1 MRPKERSGVLWVG
14 RNSGP
19 SWWPSLPEPAWAAV
33 AMALREAYV
42 LRTAFDPKYS
52 HLRRLS
58 TTTAI
63 ACTSRLAQRV
73 ALASTGFNPKWQ
85 PCPWQS
91 GVVKAPVSISNEG
104 VGYLRANWYTRNL
117 KRYAPELAGMGVVE
131 EWLDGEAWEQDGYII
146 NDRIG
151 WFWPLKQFW
160 VRKQTKIRKYERA
173 RSFAGPAGL
182 RESTEAVVRTVG
194 LSDSCF
200 CSEWRLTKRGWKL
213 IEIQARLGADEG
225 LSKCLVDSGDP
236 LRVVEEAVCNTYRA
250 PHPVGVVAPGVPD
263 RDPVPGVRSINAM
276 ANRTSEEKITLAG
289 GSD

>member
-1 MRPKERSGVLWVG
+1 MKRKERSGVLWVG

-19 SWWPSLPEPAWAAV
+19 TWWPSLPDPTWAAA

-42 LRTAFDPKYS
+42 LRTAFDPQYS

-58 TTTAI
+58 TTAAI

-117 KRYAPELAGMGVVE
+117 KRYAPELAGLGVVE
-131 EWLDGEAWEQDGYII
+131 EWLEGEPWEQDGYII
-146 NDRIG
+146 NGRIG

-160 VRKQTKIRKYERA
+160 IRKQTKIRKYERHH
-173 RSFAGPAGL
+173 SFAGPPGL
-182 RESTEAVVRTVG
+182 QESTEAVVRTIG
-194 LSDSCF
+194 LNDSCF
-200 CSEWRLTKRGWKL
+200 CTEWRLTKGGWKL

-225 LSKCLVDSGDP
+225 LSEHLVDTGDP
-236 LRVVEEAVCNTYRA
+236 LRVVEDAVCDAYLRQLPTRA
-250 PHPVGVVAPGVPD
+250 PSLDAPD
-263 RDPVPGVRSINAM
+263 QDSLTRLADSTAIESAF
-276 ANRTSEEKITLAG
+276 RTGI
-289 GSD
+289 